1 MSAITTEL
9 QVIPTPRLDA
19 DAHPAQTHVQDARM
33 YVGNLARYARD
44 LYTWVVECA
53 DLNRAD
59 QAVFLGTTGVVLTG
73 LLVAVI

>member
-1 MSAITTEL
+1 MSTASIDL
-9 QVIPTPRLDA
+9 QGTAHPIMDG

-33 YVGNLARYARD
+33 YVANLARYARD
-44 LYTWVVECA
+44 LYTWAVECA

-73 LLVAVI
+73 MLVAVL